1 MYLLIRQII
10 IIEMSKMFKK
20 ILLGVDISE
29 NSMKAVDKVIE
40 IQKETNSE
48 VVLFHSFLH
57 HISELRPTFGMS
69 SVPDT
74 SLSYE
79 IHNDIVKE
87 GTKLLDDIKKKFE
100 SKGLKVETRR
110 IFDFGPEYYIE
121 ERVKEEGFDLVVLG
135 CGGKHSKLR
144 RTFVGTVPEYVIN
157 RVDVDVLIAK

>member
-1 MYLLIRQII
+1 MTNMY
-10 IIEMSKMFKK
+10 KK
-20 ILLGVDISE
+20 IILGVDSSE
-29 NSMKAVDKVIE
+29 NSMKAVDKVME
-40 IQKETNSE
+40 IQKETGSE
-48 VVLFHSFLH
+48 VVVFHSFLH
-57 HISELRPTFGMS
+57 HITELRPTFVGRG
-69 SVPDT
+69 VPDT

-87 GTKLLDDIKKKFE
+87 GTKLLDDIKDKFE
-100 SKGLKVETRR
+100 TKGLKVEIRR

-157 RVDVDVLIAK
+157 HVDVDVLIAK

>member
-1 MYLLIRQII
+1 MN
-10 IIEMSKMFKK
+10 KMFKK
-20 ILLGVDISE
+20 ILLGVDSSE

-40 IQKETNSE
+40 IQKEADSE

-57 HISELRPTFGMS
+57 HISELRPSFGVN

-79 IHNDIVKE
+79 IHKDIVRE
-87 GTKLLDDIKKKFE
+87 GTKLLDDIKQKFE

-157 RVDVDVLIAK
+157 HVDADVLIAK

>member
-1 MYLLIRQII
+1 MNKL
-10 IIEMSKMFKK
+10 FKK
-20 ILLGVDISE
+20 ILVGVDISE

-40 IQKETNSE
+40 IQKESDSE

-57 HISELRPTFGMS
+57 HISELRPTFG
-69 SVPDT
+69 VNPGPAT

-79 IHNDIVKE
+79 IHNDIVRE
-87 GTKLLDDIKKKFE
+87 GTKLLDDVKQKFE

-157 RVDVDVLIAK
+157 HVDVDVLIAK

>member
-1 MYLLIRQII
+1 MN
-10 IIEMSKMFKK
+10 KMFKK
-20 ILLGVDISE
+20 ILVGVDNSE
-29 NSMKAVDKVIE
+29 NSTKAVDKVIE
-40 IQKETNSE
+40 IQKEFNSE

-57 HISELRPTFGMS
+57 HISELRPAFGINPIPNS
-69 SVPDT
+69 

-79 IHNDIVKE
+79 IHTDIVKE

-157 RVDVDVLIAK
+157 HVDVDVLIAK

>member
-1 MYLLIRQII
+1 MN
-10 IIEMSKMFKK
+10 KMFKK
-20 ILLGVDISE
+20 ILLGVDSSE
-29 NSMKAVDKVIE
+29 NSTKAVDKVIE
-40 IQKETNSE
+40 IQKEADSE

-57 HISELRPTFGMS
+57 HISELRPSFGVN

-79 IHNDIVKE
+79 IHKDIVRE

-100 SKGLKVETRR
+100 SNGLKVETRR

-157 RVDVDVLIAK
+157 HVDVDVLIAK

>member
-1 MYLLIRQII
+1 MIN
-10 IIEMSKMFKK
+10 MFKK

-40 IQKETNSE
+40 IQKETDAE
-48 VVLFHSFLH
+48 VVIFHSFLH
-57 HISELRPTFGMS
+57 HITELRPAFVARS
-69 SVPDT
+69 IPDT

-79 IHNDIVKE
+79 IHTDIVHE
-87 GTKLLDDIKKKFE
+87 GTKLLDDIKAKFE

-110 IFDFGPEYYIE
+110 IFDYGPEYYIE
-121 ERVKEEGFDLVVLG
+121 EKVKEEVFDLVVLG

-157 RVDVDVLIAK
+157 HVDVDVLIAK

>member
-1 MYLLIRQII
+1 
-10 IIEMSKMFKK
+10 
-20 ILLGVDISE
+20 
-29 NSMKAVDKVIE
+29 
-40 IQKETNSE
+40 
-48 VVLFHSFLH
+48 
-57 HISELRPTFGMS
+57 MS

-87 GTKLLDDIKKKFE
+87 GTKLLDEVKKKFE

-135 CGGKHSKLR
+135 CRGKHSKLR

-157 RVDVDVLIAK
+157 HVDVDVLIAK

>member
-1 MYLLIRQII
+1 
-10 IIEMSKMFKK
+10 
-20 ILLGVDISE
+20 LLGVDISE

-40 IQKETNSE
+40 LQKDSNSE
-48 VVLFHSFLH
+48 VVVFHSFLH
-57 HISELRPTFGMS
+57 HISELRPTFGLN

-79 IHNDIVKE
+79 IHNDTVKE
-87 GTKLLDDIKKKFE
+87 GTKLLNDIKQKFE

-157 RVDVDVLIAK
+157 HVDVDVLIAK

>member
-1 MYLLIRQII
+1 
-10 IIEMSKMFKK
+10 MFKK

-40 IQKETNSE
+40 IQKENNSE

-57 HISELRPTFGMS
+57 HMSELRPTFGLNPIPS
-69 SVPDT
+69 T

-157 RVDVDVLIAK
+157 HVDVDVLIAK

>member
-1 MYLLIRQII
+1 MN
-10 IIEMSKMFKK
+10 KMFKK
-20 ILLGVDISE
+20 ILLGVDKSD

-40 IQKETNSE
+40 IQKEVNSE
-48 VVLFHSFLH
+48 VILFHSFLH

-69 SVPDT
+69 AIPDT

-100 SKGLKVETRR
+100 SNGLKVETRR

-121 ERVKEEGFDLVVLG
+121 ERVKEEDFDLVVLG

-157 RVDVDVLIAK
+157 HVDVDVLIAK

>member
-1 MYLLIRQII
+1 MYN
-10 IIEMSKMFKK
+10 MFKK
-20 ILLGVDISE
+20 IILGVDKSE

-40 IQKETNSE
+40 IQKETGGE
-48 VVLFHSFLH
+48 VVVFHSFLH
-57 HISELRPTFGMS
+57 HITELRPSFVGRGA
-69 SVPDT
+69 PDS

-87 GTKLLDDIKKKFE
+87 GTKLLDDIKDKFE
-100 SKGLKVETRR
+100 TKGLKVEIRR

-157 RVDVDVLIAK
+157 HVDVDVLIAK

>member
-1 MYLLIRQII
+1 MN
-10 IIEMSKMFKK
+10 KMFKK

-40 IQKETNSE
+40 IQKEANSE

-69 SVPDT
+69 SVPAS

-87 GTKLLDDIKKKFE
+87 GTKLLDDIKQKFE
-100 SKGLKVETRR
+100 TKGLKVETRR
-110 IFDFGPEYYIE
+110 VFDFGPEYYIE

-157 RVDVDVLIAK
+157 HVDVDVLIAK

>member
-1 MYLLIRQII
+1 MN
-10 IIEMSKMFKK
+10 KMFKK
-20 ILLGVDISE
+20 ILVGVDNSE
-29 NSMKAVDKVIE
+29 NSTKAIDKVIE

-57 HISELRPTFGMS
+57 NITELRPAFGVI

-79 IHNDIVKE
+79 IHTDIVRE

-121 ERVKEEGFDLVVLG
+121 ERVKEEDFDLVVLG

-157 RVDVDVLIAK
+157 HVDVDILIAK

>member
-1 MYLLIRQII
+1 
-10 IIEMSKMFKK
+10 MSKEMIMMNKK
-20 ILLGVDISE
+20 KSIEQEIKIKGTPHEIYEVFMDTKKHSKLTES
-29 NSMKAVDKVIE
+29 KAKV
-40 IQKETNSE
+40 S
-48 VVLFHSFLH
+48 
-57 HISELRPTFGMS
+57 HI
-69 SVPDT
+69 PDT

-79 IHNDIVKE
+79 IHTDIVKE

-157 RVDVDVLIAK
+157 HVNVDVLIAK

>member
-1 MYLLIRQII
+1 MYN
-10 IIEMSKMFKK
+10 MFKK
-20 ILLGVDISE
+20 IILGVDKSE

-48 VVLFHSFLH
+48 VVAFHSILH
-57 HISELRPTFGMS
+57 HITELRPTFVGRG
-69 SVPDT
+69 VPDT

-79 IHNDIVKE
+79 IHTDIVKE
-87 GTKLLDDIKKKFE
+87 GTKLLDDIKQKFE
-100 SKGLKVETRR
+100 SKGLKIETRR

-157 RVDVDVLIAK
+157 HVDVDVLIAK